1 MDKNYIAKD
10 RQKAAQPPRQWL
22 DKYDLS
28 KGASSALLVVSICG
42 ALRHYSTNDHSPRR
56 EIYFPYRFLISGKK

>member
-22 DKYDLS
+22 DKYRLY
-28 KGASSALLVVSICG
+28 KGAEG
-42 ALRHYSTNDHSPRR
+42 YSTNDHSARR